1 MSKITLVRNDYN
13 YDLTFNVKEYDET
26 PLDLSG
32 ATPLFQVAL
41 ATGSIMAF
49 SGTCSVTDSDNG
61 VCTYTVQA
69 TDFDTSGEY
78 NAELQITFA
87 GGKVITATM
96 DNIIIVD
103 DLP

>member
-13 YDLTFNVKEYDET
+13 YDLTFNVKEYNEVVV
-26 PLDLSG
+26 DLTS
-32 ATPLFQVAL
+32 ATPVFKAAL
-41 ATGSIMAF
+41 NTGSIIAF
-49 SGTCSVTDSDNG
+49 SGNCSVTDASNG
-61 VCTYTVQA
+61 ICTYTVQS

-78 NAELQITFA
+78 NVELQITYA

-96 DNIIIVD
+96 DNIIIID